1 MAARLKKLGYASL
14 VVILG
19 GTILATSSHAW
30 LENNFLFFPT
40 GNQVGTPTDVG
51 LAFEPVTFL
60 ASDGTELRGW
70 FLPANPQA
78 PVVLFCMGNYGN
90 MSYRLQNLALIHQ
103 LGLNVFIFDY
113 RGYGLSSGKTTEQG
127 TYLDGRAALAWLKAR
142 GWPPERMVFFG
153 RSLGAAVALQLALE
167 TPPAALILETPFTS
181 IREMGKTHYSV
192 LYALLGWLLNAQY
205 DNLAKIASLNSPL
218 LVIRG
223 SQDRICPPHMAQTL
237 FDRAPQ
243 PKQLYTIE
251 GAGHNNTLS
260 IGGESYWATWA
271 AFLKGSFHTTGV
283 EDRSWR

>member
-153 RSLGAAVALQLALE
+153 RSLGAAIALQLALE

>member
-271 AFLKGSFHTTGV
+271 GFLKGSFHTTGV